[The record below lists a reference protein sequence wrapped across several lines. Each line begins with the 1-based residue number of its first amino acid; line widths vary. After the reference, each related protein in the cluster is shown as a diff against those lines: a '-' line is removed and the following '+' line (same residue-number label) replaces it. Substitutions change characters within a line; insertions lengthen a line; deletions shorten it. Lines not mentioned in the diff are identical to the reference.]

1 MEDVKKVL
9 NEVRN
14 GTILT
19 EAEMKDLG
27 DKILG
32 ELVKAGMGEKELK
45 ELMATMK

>member
-1 MEDVKKVL
+1 MEDIKKVL

-14 GTILT
+14 GTKLT
-19 EAEMKDLG
+19 EAEMADLG

-32 ELVKAGMGEKELK
+32 ELVQAGMGEQELK